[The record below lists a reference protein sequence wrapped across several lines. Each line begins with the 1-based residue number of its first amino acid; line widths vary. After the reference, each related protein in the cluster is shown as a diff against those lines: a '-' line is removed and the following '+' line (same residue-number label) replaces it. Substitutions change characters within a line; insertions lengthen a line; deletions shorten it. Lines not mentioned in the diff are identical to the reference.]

1 MGLRLAHSLKESE
14 VTKISQSERK
24 TERLQKQC
32 GQRERVTEYKE
43 REREKGGTYTLHK
56 LYVGEHEEVVV
67 NVVDTSVGGSGLPDQ
82 GVHLSLYLV
91 CLPHHP
97 LTKLLQMKQHL
108 QEQRN
113 RSR

>member
-1 MGLRLAHSLKESE
+1 MR
-14 VTKISQSERK
+14 
-24 TERLQKQC
+24 TE
-32 GQRERVTEYKE
+32 GERVTWQLEYKE
-43 REREKGGTYTLHK
+43 REREKGGGGGETYTLHK

-108 QEQRN
+108 QEQRE